1 LGERHATQGI
11 GICNFVKTV
20 LQCSK
25 RRANNSPSTFLE
37 AAMPATSS
45 LTLPAAAIPRVFS
58 ASELCKAMRTTLPAV
73 PDASGL
79 DRVLRHD
86 AERGLLEVQAG
97 TPWSAV
103 APHGGTAFAT
113 DTVGASVAAN
123 AAGLD
128 GTPVAAHVHSLTLA
142 TADGELRRASRE
154 RAPEI
159 FRLAVG
165 GFGIFGPFY
174 SVTLDL
180 GSLARSAAR
189 AETPVSLGL
198 PEPVPAGA
206 RFHIELL
213 LPPEASETFVAQA
226 RAETGERRC
235 RIARFEARRTLPDE
249 ATFLRWAKRDY
260 AAIAIEYCT
269 RGTVGGCVN
278 GTELRSKLIDLA
290 IAAGGSLAPLYL
302 PHATRTQA
310 AHCYPMLGA
319 FLAEKRRYDP
329 AERVAGAWYRAVR
342 DLWRREPYDARCS
355 REAGALP
362 AERAL
367 LSMTQAR

>member
-1 LGERHATQGI
+1 LHQAQGERHATQGI
-11 GICNFVKTV
+11 GICDFVKTV
-20 LQCSK
+20 LPCSAE
-25 RRANNSPSTFLE
+25 RANNGPPTFLE
-37 AAMPATSS
+37 AAMPATPS
-45 LTLPAAAIPRVFS
+45 LTLPAAAVPRVFS
-58 ASELCKAMRTTLPAV
+58 AGELCKAMRAALPGT

-103 APHGGTAFAT
+103 APHAGAAFAT
-113 DTVGASVAAN
+113 GTVGESVAAN
-123 AAGLD
+123 AAGPD
-128 GTPVAAHVHSLTLA
+128 GTPVVRHVHSLTVA

-165 GFGIFGPFY
+165 GFGVFGPFY

-180 GSLARSAAR
+180 ASLARSATR
-189 AETPVSLGL
+189 AEPPVNLGL
-198 PEPVPAGA
+198 PEPMPAGS
-206 RFHIELL
+206 RFRVELL
-213 LPPEASETFVAQA
+213 LPPQASEAFVAQA
-226 RAETGERRC
+226 RVELGERRC
-235 RIARFEARRTLPDE
+235 RLARLEARRTLREE
-249 ATFLRWAKRDY
+249 ATFLRWAQHDY

-278 GTELRSKLIDLA
+278 GTELRAKLIDLA
-290 IAAGGSLAPLYL
+290 IADGGRLAPQCL
-302 PHATRTQA
+302 PHATRAQA

-329 AERVAGAWYRAVR
+329 HERVTGAWYRAVR
-342 DLWRREPYDARCS
+342 DLWRREPCVARWSRDQGAQTSRTDA
-355 REAGALP
+355 P
-362 AERAL
+362 
-367 LSMTQAR
+367 

>member
-1 LGERHATQGI
+1 
-11 GICNFVKTV
+11 
-20 LQCSK
+20 
-25 RRANNSPSTFLE
+25 
-37 AAMPATSS
+37 MPATSS
-45 LTLPAAAIPRVFS
+45 LTLPAATIPRVFS
-58 ASELCKAMRTTLPAV
+58 AGELCKAMRTTLPTV

-103 APHGGTAFAT
+103 ASHGGTAFAT
-113 DTVGASVAAN
+113 GTVGESVAAN
-123 AAGLD
+123 TAGRD
-128 GTPVAAHVHSLTLA
+128 GTPVVAHVHSLTIA

-165 GFGIFGPFY
+165 GFGVFGPFY
-174 SVTLDL
+174 SLTLDL

-189 AETPVSLGL
+189 AETPVILGL
-198 PEPVPAGA
+198 PEHVPAGA
-206 RFHIELL
+206 RFRIELL
-213 LPPEASETFVAQA
+213 LPPEASEAFVVQA
-226 RAETGERRC
+226 RAELGERRC
-235 RIARFEARRTLPDE
+235 RLAQLEARRTLPEE

-278 GTELRSKLIDLA
+278 GTELRTKLIDLA
-290 IAAGGSLAPLYL
+290 IAAGGSLAPQCLA
-302 PHATRTQA
+302 HATRAQA

-342 DLWRREPYDARCS
+342 DLWRREACEARWS
-355 REAGALP
+355 REQGALP
-362 AERAL
+362 GKGAL
-367 LSMTQAR
+367 PSMTQAR